1 MNQLFVK
8 LCKSG
13 IYLPI
18 CVVLFVFAESIKAQ
32 NIVDKTVATVSD
44 GVRTEL
50 ITYSDLIWQLAL
62 VPDIPINPPS
72 SQNLNLS
79 LQLIIQQRLIAL
91 EAKRLPRG
99 EPTNSEIEAEIKR
112 ILALFPTSASL
123 VVRLNLVGFKSVED
137 ENFQRMIEE
146 RVATDKYVDFRFRSF
161 VVITSEDENIYY
173 RDEFTEDFKRR
184 NSGRPPPPLDQVRDD
199 INKILTERKVEQDI
213 EAFLDNARD
222 RAEIII
228 LSEV

>member
-1 MNQLFVK
+1 M
-8 LCKSG
+8 
-13 IYLPI
+13 
-18 CVVLFVFAESIKAQ
+18 
-32 NIVDKTVATVSD
+32 
-44 GVRTEL
+44 
-50 ITYSDLIWQLAL
+50 
-62 VPDIPINPPS
+62 
-72 SQNLNLS
+72 
-79 LQLIIQQRLIAL
+79 QLIIQQRLIAL

-112 ILALFPTSASL
+112 ILDLFPTSASL

-184 NSGRPPPPLDQVRDD
+184 NSGRPLLPW
-199 INKILTERKVEQDI
+199 IKSLTT
-213 EAFLDNARD
+213 
-222 RAEIII
+222 
-228 LSEV
+228 